1 MNTMRPGESDLEP
14 ICLGGEISLGN
25 PALVWALAGPGITA
39 ALVGARNATQAEEKG
54 RAPGGGERGVCNQPG
69 FRGAWQIAVRA
80 SPYYRQ
86 ARGESI
92 FYLYSVLIGRAW

>member
-1 MNTMRPGESDLEP
+1 MNTMRPGESDLQP
-14 ICLGGEISLGN
+14 ICLGGEILLGN

-54 RAPGGGERGVCNQPG
+54 RRLEEERGACNQAG

-86 ARGESI
+86 VRGESI
-92 FYLYSVLIGRAW
+92 FYLYSVLIRRVW